1 MTEKISQPKRMSSA
15 KRGLARAAIALVLVS
30 NLSAAVPMLLWPDRY
45 AGGFEVAG
53 TPGLVLVRSIG
64 LLFLMWVV
72 PYVPAILH
80 PQRYRVCLIV
90 ILAQQCI
97 GLLGE
102 SLMALS
108 LPAGHPALWATG
120 TRYILFDTAG
130 LFLLGAAWYLSRPQ

>member
-1 MTEKISQPKRMSSA
+1 
-15 KRGLARAAIALVLVS
+15 LVLAS
-30 NLSAAVPMLLWPDRY
+30 NLSAAVPMVLWPDRY
-45 AGGFEVAG
+45 TGGFEVAG

-80 PQRYRVCLIV
+80 PQRYRICLMV

-102 SLMALS
+102 SLMAVV

-120 TRYILFDTAG
+120 TRYIIFDTAG
-130 LFLLGAAWYLSRPQ
+130 LFLLGAAWYLSRPSSGATHF